1 MVAIPRTMYDTHCM
15 TKQPASAESPQI
27 VWRSNI
33 IGARAV
39 CDLLGINRGT
49 VSRRVK
55 AGTLPVLAQLDGPN
69 GALVFDRAAIEAL
82 GAAA

>member
-1 MVAIPRTMYDTHCM
+1 MI
-15 TKQPASAESPQI
+15 KQPPTGESPQI

-39 CDLLGINRGT
+39 CDLLGVNRGT

-69 GALVFDRAAIEAL
+69 GALVFDRAAIESL
-82 GAAA
+82 RGEAA

>member
-1 MVAIPRTMYDTHCM
+1 MNNERAKGD
-15 TKQPASAESPQI
+15 SPQI

-33 IGARAV
+33 IGARKV
-39 CDLLGINRGT
+39 CELLGIDKGT

-69 GALVFDRAAIEAL
+69 GALVFDKAEIEAL
-82 GAAA
+82 A